1 MTTFNSIESITDYTI
16 NSAVLTTNG
25 RSAEEVDIKRLII
38 SFQIYENIELPFLTA
53 DFLFI
58 DTANII
64 QDMDFQGGEKL
75 IVEFQHSEE
84 KSTGVSITKE
94 FLIKSVENVVR
105 ADEAT
110 DSVQIH
116 CIEYHAFTSSVQNIN
131 RSFVGSPTK
140 IISSILNEFL
150 EKDTVRLGTDLVKDM
165 KVIVPNLNPLQSVM
179 WLKKRSLSTSG
190 LPFFLYSTI
199 GTPNLILRDLGHMME
214 ESVINL
220 NRPFIYAPSLNTSQI
235 DMQKYYNIIDFTI
248 KETED
253 LLQIIN
259 QGLVSGTYN
268 FYDTSTAVPFQVKF
282 NVEDVFKDLSDENR
296 LGGENTRYVYG
307 PDYKVKEKKI
317 SEYSTKSI
325 TQMSSSGAYRTGIN
339 NFRSYQDDDVGGN
352 HRKKIVSQSL
362 KAFLTK
368 SPIEITVSGREFI
381 TGDNNYSLG
390 RLIRILFIDTES
402 TSTNQRQIQFDSKK
416 SGDYLILAAKH
427 TFDLSNVRTKLFCG
441 RLGSLSGDFAL

>member
-94 FLIKSVENVVR
+94 FLIKSVENIVR

-116 CIEYHAFTSSVQNIN
+116 CIEYHAFTSSVQNVN

-165 KVIVPNLNPLQSVM
+165 KVIVPNLNPLQSAM

-220 NRPFIYAPSLNTSQI
+220 NRPFIYAPSLNTSQV

-282 NVEDVFKDLSDENR
+282 NVNL
-296 LGGENTRYVYG
+296 
-307 PDYKVKEKKI
+307 
-317 SEYSTKSI
+317 
-325 TQMSSSGAYRTGIN
+325 
-339 NFRSYQDDDVGGN
+339 
-352 HRKKIVSQSL
+352 
-362 KAFLTK
+362 
-368 SPIEITVSGREFI
+368 
-381 TGDNNYSLG
+381 
-390 RLIRILFIDTES
+390 
-402 TSTNQRQIQFDSKK
+402 
-416 SGDYLILAAKH
+416 
-427 TFDLSNVRTKLFCG
+427 
-441 RLGSLSGDFAL
+441 

>member
-1 MTTFNSIESITDYTI
+1 M
-16 NSAVLTTNG
+16 
-25 RSAEEVDIKRLII
+25 
-38 SFQIYENIELPFLTA
+38 
-53 DFLFI
+53 
-58 DTANII
+58 
-64 QDMDFQGGEKL
+64 
-75 IVEFQHSEE
+75 
-84 KSTGVSITKE
+84 
-94 FLIKSVENVVR
+94 
-105 ADEAT
+105 
-110 DSVQIH
+110 
-116 CIEYHAFTSSVQNIN
+116 
-131 RSFVGSPTK
+131 
-140 IISSILNEFL
+140 
-150 EKDTVRLGTDLVKDM
+150 
-165 KVIVPNLNPLQSVM
+165 
-179 WLKKRSLSTSG
+179 
-190 LPFFLYSTI
+190 
-199 GTPNLILRDLGHMME
+199 
-214 ESVINL
+214 INL
-220 NRPFIYAPSLNTSQI
+220 NRPFIYAPSLNTSHI
-235 DMQKYYNIIDFTI
+235 DLQKYYNIIDFSI

-282 NVEDVFKDLSDENR
+282 DVEDVFNELTEENR
-296 LGGENTRYVYG
+296 LGGDNTRYVYG

-317 SEYSTKSI
+317 SQYSTKAV

-402 TSTNQRQIQFDSKK
+402 TSTNQKQIQFDSKK

-427 TFDLSNVRTKLFCG
+427 TFDLSNVKTKLFCG

>member
-75 IVEFQHSEE
+75 VVEFQHSEE

-94 FLIKSVENVVR
+94 FLIKSVENVIR

-150 EKDTVRLGTDLVKDM
+150 EKDTVQL
-165 KVIVPNLNPLQSVM
+165 
-179 WLKKRSLSTSG
+179 
-190 LPFFLYSTI
+190 
-199 GTPNLILRDLGHMME
+199 
-214 ESVINL
+214 
-220 NRPFIYAPSLNTSQI
+220 
-235 DMQKYYNIIDFTI
+235 
-248 KETED
+248 
-253 LLQIIN
+253 
-259 QGLVSGTYN
+259 
-268 FYDTSTAVPFQVKF
+268 
-282 NVEDVFKDLSDENR
+282 DLSFNLE
-296 LGGENTRYVYG
+296 L
-307 PDYKVKEKKI
+307 
-317 SEYSTKSI
+317 SE
-325 TQMSSSGAYRTGIN
+325 
-339 NFRSYQDDDVGGN
+339 
-352 HRKKIVSQSL
+352 
-362 KAFLTK
+362 
-368 SPIEITVSGREFI
+368 
-381 TGDNNYSLG
+381 
-390 RLIRILFIDTES
+390 
-402 TSTNQRQIQFDSKK
+402 
-416 SGDYLILAAKH
+416 
-427 TFDLSNVRTKLFCG
+427 
-441 RLGSLSGDFAL
+441 

>member
-25 RSAEEVDIKRLII
+25 RTSDEVDIKRLII

-53 DFLFI
+53 DFLFVN
-58 DTANII
+58 TANVV

-75 IVEFQHSEE
+75 TIEFQHAEE
-84 KSTGVSITKE
+84 KSDGVSITKE
-94 FLIKSVENVVR
+94 FLIKSIERVVR

-110 DSVQIH
+110 DSIQIH

-131 RSFVGSPTK
+131 RSFTGAPTR
-140 IISSILNEFL
+140 IISSIMSEFL
-150 EKDTVRLGTDLVKDM
+150 EKDTAILGYDLVNDM
-165 KVIVPNLNPLQSVM
+165 KVIVPNLNPLQSAV
-179 WLKKRSLSTSG
+179 WLKKRALSESG
-190 LPFFLYSTI
+190 LPFFLYATL
-199 GTPNLILRDLGHMME
+199 GTPNLVLRDLGHMME

-220 NRPFIYAPSLNTSQI
+220 RRPFIYAPSLNSSAV
-235 DMQKYYNIIDFTI
+235 DMQKYYNIIDFDI

-259 QGLVSGTYN
+259 QGLVGATYN

-282 NVEDVFKDLSDENR
+282 DVEDVFKELSDENK
-296 LGGENTRYVYG
+296 LGGDNSSFVYG

-317 SEYSTKSI
+317 SQYSTKSI

-352 HRKKIVSQSL
+352 HRKKVVSQSL
-362 KAFLTK
+362 KSFLTK

-390 RLIRILFIDTES
+390 RLVRILFIDTES
-402 TSTNQRQIQFDSKK
+402 TSVNDKQIKFDSKK

-441 RLGSLSGDFAL
+441 RLGSLSGDFSL